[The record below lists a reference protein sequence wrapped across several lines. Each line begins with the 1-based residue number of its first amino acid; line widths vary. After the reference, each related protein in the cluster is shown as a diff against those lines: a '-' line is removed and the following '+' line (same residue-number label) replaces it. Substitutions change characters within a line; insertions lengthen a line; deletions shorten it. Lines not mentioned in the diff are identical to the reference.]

1 MNKMKLIAGAALL
14 AVLCACVT
22 PYDRAS
28 RPDGDGY
35 YDTQLQTGVYEV
47 TFHGSDVTPNIKV
60 RDYALLRA
68 AEVCIEN
75 GYNSFAVLNDGD
87 ISKTTEDLVM
97 QKEVFMKV
105 SEVRPAV
112 ALIIHCSKGDE
123 LFYNPKEISESIRK
137 KYGLKPSG
145 NEYSR
150 VRNLQ
155 MEEGDFSFVKEFKED
170 FE

>member
-1 MNKMKLIAGAALL
+1 MKIIYMAMIMSAM
-14 AVLCACVT
+14 CACVT

-35 YDTQLQTGVYEV
+35 YDTQLQSGVYEV
-47 TFHGSDVTPNIKV
+47 TFHGSEVTPNIKV
-60 RDYALLRA
+60 RDYAMLRA

-75 GYNSFAVLNDGD
+75 GYNSFAFLNDGD
-87 ISKTTEDLVM
+87 ISKTTEDLVL
-97 QKEVFMKV
+97 QKEVFMRV

-112 ALIIHCSKGDE
+112 ALIVHCSKGDE
-123 LFYNPKEISESIRK
+123 LFYKPKEISAAIRK

-150 VRNLQ
+150 VKNLR